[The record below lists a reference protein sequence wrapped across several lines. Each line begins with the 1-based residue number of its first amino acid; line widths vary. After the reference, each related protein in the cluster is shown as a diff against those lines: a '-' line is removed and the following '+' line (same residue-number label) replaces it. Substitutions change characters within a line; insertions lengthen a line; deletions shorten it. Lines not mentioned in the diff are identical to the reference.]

1 MQTVTPSRSEQ
12 LPGQAS
18 TASFAAWGKVTALSN
33 TTARVGTICIGRT
46 LGREMTKKLLVSTLL
61 ALLSLPAIA
70 QEGLPKDVEKFI
82 AKREGCD
89 HFRGEIPDLG
99 EKRRMR
105 EVNREIRR
113 LCGGT
118 DRALAQLKRKYAM
131 DEVVMQRL
139 SEFDA
144 QIETNDL
151 QQPKRSTT
159 KLPK

>member
-1 MQTVTPSRSEQ
+1 
-12 LPGQAS
+12 
-18 TASFAAWGKVTALSN
+18 
-33 TTARVGTICIGRT
+33 
-46 LGREMTKKLLVSTLL
+46 MTKKLLVSTLL
-61 ALLSLPAIA
+61 ALLSLSVTA

-89 HFRGEIPDLG
+89 HFRGEIPEPG

-105 EVNREIRR
+105 DLNREIRR

-131 DEVVMQRL
+131 DVVVMQRL

-144 QIETNDL
+144 QIEADDV
-151 QQPKRSTT
+151 QQPKKSPT
-159 KLPK
+159 KLP

>member
-1 MQTVTPSRSEQ
+1 
-12 LPGQAS
+12 
-18 TASFAAWGKVTALSN
+18 
-33 TTARVGTICIGRT
+33 
-46 LGREMTKKLLVSTLL
+46 MTKKLLLGAVL
-61 ALLSLPAIA
+61 ALLSLPVIA

-82 AKREGCD
+82 VKREGCD
-89 HFRGEIPDLG
+89 HFRGEIPEPR

-144 QIETNDL
+144 QIEANDV
-151 QQPKRSTT
+151 QQPKKSITR
-159 KLPK
+159 LPK